1 MSTVYYGLDDFISD
15 MNNLLELGPTQQSL
29 FDQGSRYLKQLI
41 HNPNSIEEAFKLP
54 YGKGPRPFH
63 GSYLLHRGSNG
74 LSIVSIVWGP
84 GDHIDPH
91 DHLTWG
97 MIGVMENC
105 LTETRFKRTDDQ
117 KRNGFATLEKTRV
130 DKTRPGEIS
139 LLTPVSD
146 EIHQIDNETDRPTV
160 EIHVY
165 GKDFSKLNRHKFD
178 LKTNVVTEFKS
189 GKYDNELSNQ

>member
-15 MNNLLELGPTQQSL
+15 MNNLIELGPTQESL

-41 HNPNSIEEAFKLP
+41 LNPNSIKDTFKLP

-105 LTETRFKRTDDQ
+105 LTETRFKRIDDQ
-117 KRNGFATLEKTRV
+117 KRNGFATLEKTRA

-139 LLTPVSD
+139 LLVPVSD

-165 GKDFSKLNRHKFD
+165 GKDLSKLNRHKFD

-189 GKYDNELSNQ
+189 GKYDNELRNQ